1 VDVVLIEK
9 SSEGLK
15 LSIYDESLIL
25 IESGSFDDPPTL
37 NFHLQTLAKKARDRK
52 SLPVVQDKDKN
63 AVDPSL
69 VQNENSFFVI

>member
-1 VDVVLIEK
+1 MDVVLIEK

-63 AVDPSL
+63 AVDLSP

>member
-1 VDVVLIEK
+1 MDVVLIEK